1 MSKSQG
7 AFPSTLMPCRFIVRS
22 RHGSGLEGSCRIH
35 RFLRCS
41 AWVMSSSSLT
51 HVGYQWVYLDPL
63 RNVVFYND
71 QPGRSEMHP
80 ANMLKGFKGIEQTD
94 GFAGENKATSAP
106 EINQIYCMAHARR
119 YFKRA
124 GENGPERAEHFLKE
138 VQKLCEIERAIKD
151 HQITGEEK
159 MKYRTEQAL
168 PILMELK
175 TWLDDQVQKIAPKST
190 IGKAVFYTKQRWK
203 GLMAYCQCDYTE
215 FDNGPVERSIRPM
228 VVGRKNYLFSGANE
242 SAERAACYSSFFIT
256 CRLHNVNPKAWIMDV
271 FEKIEH
277 LKPSHYHTLFPQNWG
292 K

>member
-94 GFAGENKATSAP
+94 GFA
-106 EINQIYCMAHARR
+106 
-119 YFKRA
+119 
-124 GENGPERAEHFLKE
+124 
-138 VQKLCEIERAIKD
+138 
-151 HQITGEEK
+151 
-159 MKYRTEQAL
+159 
-168 PILMELK
+168 
-175 TWLDDQVQKIAPKST
+175 
-190 IGKAVFYTKQRWK
+190 
-203 GLMAYCQCDYTE
+203 
-215 FDNGPVERSIRPM
+215 
-228 VVGRKNYLFSGANE
+228 
-242 SAERAACYSSFFIT
+242 
-256 CRLHNVNPKAWIMDV
+256 
-271 FEKIEH
+271 
-277 LKPSHYHTLFPQNWG
+277 
-292 K
+292 

>member
-1 MSKSQG
+1 M
-7 AFPSTLMPCRFIVRS
+7 
-22 RHGSGLEGSCRIH
+22 
-35 RFLRCS
+35 
-41 AWVMSSSSLT
+41 
-51 HVGYQWVYLDPL
+51 
-63 RNVVFYND
+63 
-71 QPGRSEMHP
+71 
-80 ANMLKGFKGIEQTD
+80 
-94 GFAGENKATSAP
+94 
-106 EINQIYCMAHARR
+106 INQIYCMAHARR

-159 MKYRTEQAL
+159 MKYRTEQGL